1 MLKSFTFKGLQDDG
15 RSGQAGY
22 HFLHVHWH
30 ILIGSTMEELVCSGT
45 VRICSKGS
53 RSKREP
59 PGIESG
65 DAMLEIAVTL
75 GAPEIKNAQL
85 RCSFCLRWIP
95 KPPSSFFEHFQATAP
110 SLLSAPA
117 GL

>member
-22 HFLHVHWH
+22 HFLHVHGH

-75 GAPEIKNAQL
+75 GAPEIEVLGYLTWEWGQYI
-85 RCSFCLRWIP
+85 CIP
-95 KPPSSFFEHFQATAP
+95 S
-110 SLLSAPA
+110 
-117 GL
+117 